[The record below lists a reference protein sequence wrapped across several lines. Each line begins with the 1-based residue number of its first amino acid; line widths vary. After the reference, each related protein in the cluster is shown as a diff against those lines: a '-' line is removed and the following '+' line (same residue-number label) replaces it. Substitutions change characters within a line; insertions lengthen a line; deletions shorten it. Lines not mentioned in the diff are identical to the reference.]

1 MHIIREEFIMGH
13 IMSQEQKDLV
23 EMVRNFAI
31 KEVKPHVKELDE
43 KGEFPLELLKPAF
56 EMGLHC
62 LEIPEEFGGAGVD
75 YKTTAMVF
83 EELAKVDAGYAISLV
98 TTFVALRAVIHSGTP
113 EQIKI
118 FSDIIIPGA
127 FAGFCLTE
135 PNSGSDAGSMAG
147 TAVRDGD
154 EYVIN
159 ASKCFVTNGGYADVY
174 VVFASTDKSKGVK
187 GISAFIV
194 ERNRP
199 GISVGKHENKMGLRL
214 SNTTDVAFVDVRV
227 PISHRLG
234 KEGEGFINAMTTL
247 NVSRAFVGT
256 LAVGICQSAI
266 DECVKYAKERIQFKQ
281 PIANFQAVQMI
292 LADMEIQTEAARQL
306 VHHSMVLMDDHKPV
320 IKEGSITKTF
330 CGDTVVK
337 VTTDAVQIFGG
348 YGVSKEYPV
357 EKLMRDSKVFQ
368 IFEGTNQIQRLIIAR
383 ELLK

>member
-1 MHIIREEFIMGH
+1 MGN
-13 IMSQEQKDLV
+13 ILTAEQKELV

-43 KGEFPLELLKPAF
+43 SGEFPMELLKPAF

-62 LEIPEEFGGAGVD
+62 LEIPEEYGGAGLD
-75 YKTTAMVF
+75 YQTTAAVF

-98 TTFVALRAVIHSGTP
+98 TTFVALRSVIMAGN
-113 EQIKI
+113 EAQKKL
-118 FSDIIIPGA
+118 FADMIIPGA
-127 FAGFCLTE
+127 FASFCLTE
-135 PNSGSDAGSMAG
+135 PNSGSDASSMRAS
-147 TAVRDGD
+147 AVKDGD

-159 ASKCFVTNGGYADVY
+159 ATKCFVTNGGVADVF

-194 ERNRP
+194 ERSRP
-199 GISVGKHENKMGLRL
+199 GIVVGKHENKMGLRL

-227 PISHRLG
+227 PADHLLG
-234 KEGEGFINAMTTL
+234 KEGTGFTTAMNTL

-256 LAVGICQSAI
+256 LAVGICQAAI
-266 DECVKYAKERIQFKQ
+266 DEAVKYAKERIQFKK
-281 PIANFQAVQMI
+281 PIGQFQAVQMI

-306 VHHSMVLMDDHKPV
+306 VHHAMILMDDNKPV
-320 IKEGSITKTF
+320 VKEGSITKAF

-368 IFEGTNQIQRLIIAR
+368 IFEGTNQIQRIVIAK
-383 ELLK
+383 EMLK